1 VGRPGEVARL
11 VAALVL
17 SAGLAGSGAA
27 AEAPGGPGQDASGAV
42 VLTGT
47 QVPLDLAEG
56 LRVAAVSVQ
65 LEGSTGDAGK
75 DAALRRQVEALGN
88 ALRDVPL
95 QKFVAEGLLQRVRAV
110 PGVGEANLAVFQ
122 AVPSGRVVLVITV
135 ATAATPAAGA
145 LPEKVRGLFAT
156 GAPDALP
163 VLYQDDRSLLKAI
176 LNGGAGTYATSNP
189 FFGFADL
196 FTKGNKAAQ
205 HPPGPGST
213 AWAEAYIEP
222 GIGGIVRLG
231 DTPLYPYGSVTY
243 LESASWGQDIYDSG
257 FRHHGAYEQAYGGVV
272 VDLPGKGNA
281 INVSAGRQIYQ
292 LRQGFLISKIP
303 GSTNLGPLAALWL
316 GPRLAWDR
324 TAVATLRYG
333 AFTAEGILLEP
344 TEFPG
349 METYTRLT
357 GGTVGYNDGEIVDAA
372 LSYLEVPRSQKPYLA
387 PNGSVTATRE
397 GLRTISPSV
406 WLTRLFGVEGL
417 WFKGEF
423 AYQTHEEIDMRAYA
437 YALWPGYR
445 ADHLPWKPGISY
457 RFTSFSGD
465 DPATARYERYDP
477 LFAGGQNNYVPGML
491 LSSVLINANLR
502 SQRLSLTAN
511 PNDQIGL
518 TLEYTIHR
526 ANETNNAG
534 AIGPLQQLSSKA
546 LAQEVD
552 AFVNVYVG
560 KNLYVQALLAAAIPG
575 TAIRN
580 AVGEGARNWTA
591 AQLSLYVFF

>member
-1 VGRPGEVARL
+1 VGRPGEVGGL

-17 SAGLAGSGAA
+17 CAGLAGNGAGAQALADA
-27 AEAPGGPGQDASGAV
+27 ARDTIEPS
-42 VLTGT
+42 VLTGA
-47 QVPLDLAEG
+47 QVPVDLAEG

-75 DAALRRQVEALGN
+75 DAELRRQVEAQGN

-95 QKFVAEGLLQRVRAV
+95 QRFVAEGLLQRVRGV
-110 PGVGEANLAVFQ
+110 PGVVQADLAVFQ

-135 ATAATPAAGA
+135 TAAQAPAAGV

-156 GAPDALP
+156 GSPDSLP

-196 FTKGNKAAQ
+196 FTKGNKAARD
-205 HPPGPGST
+205 PAGPGST

-222 GIGGIVRLG
+222 GIGGIFRLG
-231 DTPLYPYGSVTY
+231 DTPVYPYGSVTY

-257 FRHHGAYEQAYGGVV
+257 FRHHGEYEQAFGGVV

-281 INVSAGRQIYQ
+281 VNISAGRQIYQ

-303 GSTNLGPLAALWL
+303 GSTNLGSLAALWL
-316 GPRLAWDR
+316 GPRLAYDR

-349 METYTRLT
+349 METGTRLT
-357 GGTVGYNDGEIVDAA
+357 GGTVGYNDSEIVDAA
-372 LSYLEVPRSQKPYLA
+372 LTYLEVPRSHRAYLA
-387 PNGSVTATRE
+387 PDGSVAATRE
-397 GLRTISPSV
+397 GLRTLSPSL
-406 WLTRLFGVEGL
+406 WLTRLFGVKGL

-457 RFTSFSGD
+457 RFASFSGD

-477 LFAGGQNNYVPGML
+477 LFSGGQNNYVPGML
-491 LSSVLINANLR
+491 LSSVLVNSNLR

-511 PNDQIGL
+511 PNDQVGL
-518 TLEYTIHR
+518 TLEYSVHR

-534 AIGPLQQLSSKA
+534 AIGPMQQLTSKA

-552 AFVNVYVG
+552 FFLNVYVG
-560 KNLYVQALLAAAIPG
+560 KNLYVQALVAAAVPG
-575 TAIRN
+575 AAIRN
-580 AVGEGARNWTA
+580 AVGEGARNWVA
-591 AQLSLYVFF
+591 AQLSLYYFF

>member
-1 VGRPGEVARL
+1 MGRPREIGSLA
-11 VAALVL
+11 AALVL
-17 SAGLAGSGAA
+17 CAGLAGNGAGAQALADA
-27 AEAPGGPGQDASGAV
+27 ARDRTEPV
-42 VLTGT
+42 VLTGS

-56 LRVAAVSVQ
+56 LRVAGVSVR
-65 LEGSTGDAGK
+65 LEGSTGDAGM
-75 DAALRRQVEALGN
+75 DTELRRQVEAQGG

-95 QKFVAEGLLQRVRAV
+95 QRFVAEGLLQRVRGV
-110 PGVGEANLAVFQ
+110 PGVAQADLAVFQ

-135 ATAATPAAGA
+135 TAAPAPAAGK

-156 GAPDALP
+156 GSLDALP

-176 LNGGAGTYATSNP
+176 LNGGAGVYATSNP

-196 FTKGNKAAQ
+196 FTMGNKAAR
-205 HPPGPGST
+205 HPAGPGST

-222 GIGGIVRLG
+222 GLGGIFRLG

-257 FRHHGAYEQAYGGVV
+257 SRRHGAFEQAYGGVV

-303 GSTNLGPLAALWL
+303 GSTNLGSLGALWL
-316 GPRLAWDR
+316 GPRLAWDN
-324 TAVATLRYG
+324 TVVATLRYG

-349 METYTRLT
+349 METGTRLT

-372 LSYLEVPRSQKPYLA
+372 LTFLAVPRSQKPYLA
-387 PNGSVTATRE
+387 PDGSVTATRE

-406 WLTRLFGVEGL
+406 WLTDVFGVEGL

-423 AYQTHEEIDMRAYA
+423 AYQTHEQLDMRAYA

-457 RFTSFSGD
+457 RFASFSGD
-465 DPATARYERYDP
+465 DPATATYERYDP
-477 LFAGGQNNYVPGML
+477 LFSGGQNNYVSGML
-491 LSSVLINANLR
+491 LSSVLLNANLR

-511 PNDQIGL
+511 PSDQFGL
-518 TLEYTIHR
+518 TLEYSIHR
-526 ANETNNAG
+526 ANVTNNAG
-534 AIGPLQQLSSKA
+534 AIGPLQQLTSKD
-546 LAQEVD
+546 LAREVD
-552 AFVNVYVG
+552 FFCNVYVG
-560 KNLYVQALLAAAIPG
+560 KSLYVQGVLAAAIPG
-575 TAIRN
+575 AAIKE
-580 AVGEGARNWTA
+580 AVDGSAKNWYA
-591 AQLSLYVFF
+591 AQLSLYYFF